1 MNNKFL
7 IKFNDNIYLLLKMAK
22 VFSKKKRK
30 DKKILNKKIKFN
42 KSKSFQKG
50 KYFKKNNNQKNN
62 SESKSFSKKENK
74 EEIKE
79 TVEEKNEEIINL
91 DKINE
96 HSEESD
102 IDENINENNKEDTK
116 INYKGKEQNNENKEN
131 KQDINEI
138 KTKED
143 IKKNK
148 KMNDENMKEIFIR
161 NIGYSTS
168 EEKLKEL
175 FMQIIPESSIE
186 FCLLCKDKETQN
198 SKGSAFIKL
207 TKESYNK
214 VMSLYNEYSTK
225 GRNFNEMN
233 PFELDGRYL
242 KLFDAM
248 TREELKN
255 LEKEKDKKNS
265 KRNKTYL
272 YYGLSKETISK
283 FKEYKNITDKD
294 KEKRERLIKIKKENF
309 YNNPNFHVSETRLSF
324 RNLDK
329 NIDENNLKEK
339 INEILESDENIQ
351 KEYKNMKLIKQI
363 KLLREDDDKS
373 KCVAFVECLNFN
385 VAKLLIDNLS
395 GIILNEKSQKGLII
409 DFSLDDF
416 RKKLSR
422 ERKLER
428 IKEIKKQIK
437 IERREKIRNLKK
449 EEKEVKNENKVELK
463 DINDIDRLID
473 LYHTTMSRGKKQRI
487 KKKLKNLGYNKD
499 IPPVEIEKN
508 KNINQKEKNE
518 FSQKQNDDYIKIKI
532 SNNRTELNKKMKTK
546 IKQNKGENNKKNFLN
561 KKRERENK
569 GFGEDENVQV
579 KKKKKENKRLNMAKH
594 VINEKMDYINKRKNK
609 NNFDNDEED
618 NDEDIQKYY
627 SKIEQQLAKNH

>member
-1 MNNKFL
+1 MIAITKHFLKRSFSHFSNNKH
-7 IKFNDNIYLLLKMAK
+7 
-22 VFSKKKRK
+22 KK
-30 DKKILNKKIKFN
+30 DILNKKNKRNKKLFIK
-42 KSKSFQKG
+42 KD
-50 KYFKKNNNQKNN
+50 
-62 SESKSFSKKENK
+62 NK
-74 EEIKE
+74 EETKE
-79 TVEEKNEEIINL
+79 EEENKNEEIINI
-91 DKINE
+91 DEINNR
-96 HSEESD
+96 SEENKEDNIENKDKFKDNED
-102 IDENINENNKEDTK
+102 IQEKNKENNKEETK
-116 INYKGKEQNNENKEN
+116 
-131 KQDINEI
+131 
-138 KTKED
+138 
-143 IKKNK
+143 KKI
-148 KMNDENMKEIFIR
+148 NDENMKEIFIR

-175 FMQIIPESSIE
+175 FTQIIPEKSIE

-214 VMSLYNEYSTK
+214 VMSLYKEYSTNK
-225 GRNFNEMN
+225 RNFNEMN
-233 PFELDGRYL
+233 PFELEGRYL

-255 LEKEKDKKNS
+255 LEKQKEQKNS

-283 FKEYKNITDKD
+283 FKEYENISEKD
-294 KEKRERLIKIKKENF
+294 KEKRERLIQIKKENF
-309 YNNPNFHVSETRLSF
+309 YSNPNFHVSETRISF

-329 NIDENNLKEK
+329 NIDENILKEK
-339 INEILESDENIQ
+339 INEILESDDNIQ

-363 KLLREDDDKS
+363 KLLREEDDKS
-373 KCVAFVECLNFN
+373 KCVAFVECLNFE
-385 VAKLLIDNLS
+385 VAKFLIDNLS

-437 IERREKIRNLKK
+437 MERKEKRRNEKK
-449 EEKEVKNENKVELK
+449 NDKEDNKEKKVELK
-463 DINDIDRLID
+463 DINDINKLID

-499 IPPVEIEKN
+499 IPPVEIDKN
-508 KNINQKEKNE
+508 KTINLREENDNINNN
-518 FSQKQNDDYIKIKI
+518 NDDYVKIKI
-532 SNNRTELNKKMKTK
+532 SNNRTELNKKMKNK
-546 IKQNKGENNKKNFLN
+546 IKQNNRDKSNNKKFMN

-569 GFGEDENVQV
+569 GFGEDENIQRKKI
-579 KKKKKENKRLNMAKH
+579 KKKNKELNMTKNI
-594 VINEKMDYINKRKNK
+594 INERMDLINKGK
-609 NNFDNDEED
+609 NNNNFENDNED
-618 NDEDIQKYY
+618 NDIDIQKYY
-627 SKIEQQLAKNH
+627 DKIEKKLKNK

>member
-1 MNNKFL
+1 MEKNSFNNQNRKNNFNKRKNFSNNKH
-7 IKFNDNIYLLLKMAK
+7 
-22 VFSKKKRK
+22 KK
-30 DKKILNKKIKFN
+30 DILNKKNKRNN
-42 KSKSFQKG
+42 KSFI
-50 KYFKKNNNQKNN
+50 KKD
-62 SESKSFSKKENK
+62 NK
-74 EEIKE
+74 EETKE
-79 TVEEKNEEIINL
+79 EEENKNEEIIN
-91 DKINE
+91 INE
-96 HSEESD
+96 INNRSEENEED
-102 IDENINENNKEDTK
+102 IAENENKFKEDKVIQEKNKENNKEETK
-116 INYKGKEQNNENKEN
+116 
-131 KQDINEI
+131 
-138 KTKED
+138 
-143 IKKNK
+143 KKI
-148 KMNDENMKEIFIR
+148 NDENMKEIFIR

-175 FMQIIPESSIE
+175 FTQIIPEKSIE

-214 VMSLYNEYSTK
+214 VMSLYKEYSTNK
-225 GRNFNEMN
+225 RNFNEMN
-233 PFELDGRYL
+233 PFELEGRYL

-255 LEKEKDKKNS
+255 LEKQKEQKNS

-283 FKEYKNITDKD
+283 FKEYENISEKD
-294 KEKRERLIKIKKENF
+294 KEKRERLIQIKKENF
-309 YNNPNFHVSETRLSF
+309 YSNPNFHVSETRISF

-329 NIDENNLKEK
+329 NIDENILKEK
-339 INEILESDENIQ
+339 INEILESDDNIQ

-363 KLLREDDDKS
+363 KLLREEDDKS
-373 KCVAFVECLNFN
+373 KCVAFVECLNFE
-385 VAKLLIDNLS
+385 VAKFLIDNLS

-437 IERREKIRNLKK
+437 MERREKRRNEKK
-449 EEKEVKNENKVELK
+449 NDKEDNKEKKVELK
-463 DINDIDRLID
+463 DINDINKLID

-499 IPPVEIEKN
+499 IPPVEIDKN
-508 KNINQKEKNE
+508 KTINLREENDNINNN
-518 FSQKQNDDYIKIKI
+518 NDDYVKIKI
-532 SNNRTELNKKMKTK
+532 SNNKTELNKKMKNK
-546 IKQNKGENNKKNFLN
+546 IKQNNRDKSNNKKFMN

-569 GFGEDENVQV
+569 GFGEDENIQRKKI
-579 KKKKKENKRLNMAKH
+579 KKKNKELNMTKNI
-594 VINEKMDYINKRKNK
+594 INERMDLINKGK
-609 NNFDNDEED
+609 NNNNFENDNED
-618 NDEDIQKYY
+618 NDIDIQKYY
-627 SKIEQQLAKNH
+627 DKIEKKLKNK